1 MNLEDRAY
9 SLLDGIESKLTEEV
23 YGYYCDKVEDCD
35 GDSESLTAVVEEL
48 KGVCAK
54 AHSASKKLSMSDL
67 EGSAGLERGAGE
79 DDLSLDFEDSEESVE
94 SIEDGADSVLS
105 EPPEREDKPSGK
117 RLFKSDPV
125 DSVYAMLD
133 GWISRLME
141 SKDTGADKTHG

>member
-35 GDSESLTAVVEEL
+35 GDSESLTAVIEEL

-54 AHSASKKLSMSDL
+54 AHSASKKLSMSDI
-67 EGSAGLERGAGE
+67 ESSACE
-79 DDLSLDFEDSEESVE
+79 DDLSLDFGDSEESAE
-94 SIEDGADSVLS
+94 DDSIIP
-105 EPPEREDKPSGK
+105 EPPKREESATTTGK

-133 GWISRLME
+133 GWISRLMA
-141 SKDTGADKTHG
+141 SKDEEADKTHG

>member
-35 GDSESLTAVVEEL
+35 GDSERLTAVIEEL

-67 EGSAGLERGAGE
+67 ESSAGE
-79 DDLSLDFEDSEESVE
+79 DDLSLDFGDSEDSADKESIIPEPPKREES
-94 SIEDGADSVLS
+94 AT
-105 EPPEREDKPSGK
+105 GK

-141 SKDTGADKTHG
+141 SKDTGADKSHG

>member
-23 YGYYCDKVEDCD
+23 YDYYCEKVEECD
-35 GDSESLTAVVEEL
+35 GDSESLTAVIEEL

-54 AHSASKKLSMSDL
+54 AHSASKKLSMSDI
-67 EGSAGLERGAGE
+67 ESSAGE
-79 DDLSLDFEDSEESVE
+79 DDLSLDFGDSEESGE
-94 SIEDGADSVLS
+94 SIEAGADSVIS
-105 EPPEREDKPSGK
+105 EPPEREDTGKSSGK

>member
-35 GDSESLTAVVEEL
+35 GDSESLTAVIEEL

-79 DDLSLDFEDSEESVE
+79 DDLSLDFGDSEESAEEE
-94 SIEDGADSVLS
+94 SIIP
-105 EPPEREDKPSGK
+105 EPPKREESVTATGK
-117 RLFKSDPV
+117 HLFKSDPV

-141 SKDTGADKTHG
+141 SKETGADKSHG

>member
-35 GDSESLTAVVEEL
+35 GYSERLTAIIEEL

-54 AHSASKKLSMSDL
+54 AHSASKKLTMSDL
-67 EGSAGLERGAGE
+67 EGSAGE
-79 DDLSLDFEDSEESVE
+79 DDLSLDFVDSEESAEEE
-94 SIEDGADSVLS
+94 SIIP
-105 EPPEREDKPSGK
+105 EPPKREESATTTGK
-117 RLFKSDPV
+117 RLFKSDSV

-133 GWISRLME
+133 GLINRLMA
-141 SKDTGADKTHG
+141 SKDEEADKTHG

>member
-1 MNLEDRAY
+1 MNLEDMAY

-35 GDSESLTAVVEEL
+35 GDSESLTAVIEEL

-54 AHSASKKLSMSDL
+54 AHSTSKKLSMSDL
-67 EGSAGLERGAGE
+67 EGSAGLECGASE
-79 DDLSLDFEDSEESVE
+79 DDLSLDFWDSEESTE
-94 SIEDGADSVLS
+94 DDSIIP
-105 EPPEREDKPSGK
+105 EPPKREESATTTGK
-117 RLFKSDPV
+117 RLFKSDHV

-141 SKDTGADKTHG
+141 SKDTGTDRTHG

>member
-35 GDSESLTAVVEEL
+35 GDSESLTAVIEEL

-54 AHSASKKLSMSDL
+54 AHSTSKKLSMSDL

-79 DDLSLDFEDSEESVE
+79 DDLSLDFGDSEESAEEE
-94 SIEDGADSVLS
+94 SIIP
-105 EPPEREDKPSGK
+105 EPPKREEGATTTGK

-133 GWISRLME
+133 GWIGRLME
-141 SKDTGADKTHG
+141 SKDTGADKSHG

>member
-23 YGYYCDKVEDCD
+23 YDYYCDKVEDCD
-35 GDSESLTAVVEEL
+35 GDSESLTAVIEEL
-48 KGVCAK
+48 KSVCAK
-54 AHSASKKLSMSDL
+54 AHSASKKLSMSDI
-67 EGSAGLERGAGE
+67 ESSACE
-79 DDLSLDFEDSEESVE
+79 DDLSLDFGDSEES
-94 SIEDGADSVLS
+94 IIP
-105 EPPEREDKPSGK
+105 EPPEREDTGKHSGK

-141 SKDTGADKTHG
+141 SKDSRETHG

>member
-23 YGYYCDKVEDCD
+23 YDYYCEKVEDCD
-35 GDSESLTAVVEEL
+35 GDSESLTAVIEEL

-54 AHSASKKLSMSDL
+54 AHSASKKLTMSDL
-67 EGSAGLERGAGE
+67 EGSAGLECGASE
-79 DDLSLDFEDSEESVE
+79 DDLSLDFGDSEESTE
-94 SIEDGADSVLS
+94 DDSIIP
-105 EPPEREDKPSGK
+105 EPPKREESATTTGK

>member
-23 YGYYCDKVEDCD
+23 YDYYCDKVEDCD
-35 GDSESLTAVVEEL
+35 GDSESLTAVIEEL
-48 KGVCAK
+48 KSVCAK
-54 AHSASKKLSMSDL
+54 AHSASKKLSMSDI
-67 EGSAGLERGAGE
+67 ESSACE
-79 DDLSLDFEDSEESVE
+79 DDLSLDFGDSEESAEEE
-94 SIEDGADSVLS
+94 SIIP
-105 EPPEREDKPSGK
+105 EPPEREDTGKHSGK

-141 SKDTGADKTHG
+141 SKNTGADKTHG

>member
-35 GDSESLTAVVEEL
+35 GDSESLTAVIEEL

-67 EGSAGLERGAGE
+67 EGSAGE
-79 DDLSLDFEDSEESVE
+79 DDLSLDFGDSEDSEESAEEE
-94 SIEDGADSVLS
+94 SIIP
-105 EPPEREDKPSGK
+105 EPPKREESATTTGK

-141 SKDTGADKTHG
+141 SKDTGADKSHG

>member
-35 GDSESLTAVVEEL
+35 GDSESLTAVIEEL

-54 AHSASKKLSMSDL
+54 AHSASKKLSMSDI
-67 EGSAGLERGAGE
+67 ESSGGLERGVGE
-79 DDLSLDFEDSEESVE
+79 DDLSLDFGDSEDGAEEESIIPEPPKREESVT
-94 SIEDGADSVLS
+94 AT
-105 EPPEREDKPSGK
+105 GK

-133 GWISRLME
+133 GWINRLMA
-141 SKDTGADKTHG
+141 SKDEEADKTHG

>member
-35 GDSESLTAVVEEL
+35 GDSESLTAVIEEL

-67 EGSAGLERGAGE
+67 EGSTGE
-79 DDLSLDFEDSEESVE
+79 DDLSLDFGDSEESAEEE
-94 SIEDGADSVLS
+94 SIIP
-105 EPPEREDKPSGK
+105 EPPKREESATTTGK
-117 RLFKSDPV
+117 RLF
-125 DSVYAMLD
+125 
-133 GWISRLME
+133 
-141 SKDTGADKTHG
+141 

>member
-9 SLLDGIESKLTEEV
+9 SLLDGIERKLTEEV

-35 GDSESLTAVVEEL
+35 GDSESLTAVIEEL

-54 AHSASKKLSMSDL
+54 AHSSSKKLSMSDL
-67 EGSAGLERGAGE
+67 EGSAEG
-79 DDLSLDFEDSEESVE
+79 DDLSLDFGDSEESADE
-94 SIEDGADSVLS
+94 DSIIP
-105 EPPEREDKPSGK
+105 EPPKREESREATGK

-133 GWISRLME
+133 GWISRLMA
-141 SKDTGADKTHG
+141 SKDEGVDKTHG

>member
-23 YGYYCDKVEDCD
+23 YDYYCEKVEECD
-35 GDSESLTAVVEEL
+35 GDSESLTAVIEEL

-54 AHSASKKLSMSDL
+54 AHSASKKLTMSDL

-79 DDLSLDFEDSEESVE
+79 DDLSLDFGDSEESAEEE
-94 SIEDGADSVLS
+94 SIIP
-105 EPPEREDKPSGK
+105 EPPKREESVTATGK

-133 GWISRLME
+133 GWIGRLMA
-141 SKDTGADKTHG
+141 SKDTGADKSHG

>member
-35 GDSESLTAVVEEL
+35 GDSESLTAVIEEL

-54 AHSASKKLSMSDL
+54 AHSASKKLSMSDI
-67 EGSAGLERGAGE
+67 ESSAGE
-79 DDLSLDFEDSEESVE
+79 DDLSLDFGDSEESGE
-94 SIEDGADSVLS
+94 SIEAGADSVFS
-105 EPPEREDKPSGK
+105 EPPEREDTGKHSGK

-133 GWISRLME
+133 GWIGRLMA
-141 SKDTGADKTHG
+141 SKDSGADKTHG

>member
-23 YGYYCDKVEDCD
+23 YDYYCEKVEECD
-35 GDSESLTAVVEEL
+35 GDSESLTAVIEEL

-67 EGSAGLERGAGE
+67 EGSAGE
-79 DDLSLDFEDSEESVE
+79 DDLSLDFGDSEES
-94 SIEDGADSVLS
+94 IIP
-105 EPPEREDKPSGK
+105 EPPKREESATTTGK

-133 GWISRLME
+133 GWISRLMA

>member
-35 GDSESLTAVVEEL
+35 GDSESLTAVIEEL

-54 AHSASKKLSMSDL
+54 AHSASKKLSMSDI
-67 EGSAGLERGAGE
+67 ESSGGVARGAGE
-79 DDLSLDFEDSEESVE
+79 DDLSLDFGDSEDGAEEESIIPEPPKREESVTTT
-94 SIEDGADSVLS
+94 
-105 EPPEREDKPSGK
+105 GK

-141 SKDTGADKTHG
+141 SKDTGADKSHG

>member
-35 GDSESLTAVVEEL
+35 GDSKSLTAIIEEL

-54 AHSASKKLSMSDL
+54 AHSASKKLSMSDI
-67 EGSAGLERGAGE
+67 ESSAGE
-79 DDLSLDFEDSEESVE
+79 DDLSLDFGDSEESTE
-94 SIEDGADSVLS
+94 DDSIIP
-105 EPPEREDKPSGK
+105 EPPKREESATTTGK
-117 RLFKSDPV
+117 RLFKSDHV

-141 SKDTGADKTHG
+141 SKNTGADKTHG

>member
-35 GDSESLTAVVEEL
+35 GDSESLTAVIEEL

-54 AHSASKKLSMSDL
+54 AHSASKKLSMSDI
-67 EGSAGLERGAGE
+67 ESSAGE
-79 DDLSLDFEDSEESVE
+79 DDLSLDFSDSEESAE
-94 SIEDGADSVLS
+94 EDSIIP
-105 EPPEREDKPSGK
+105 EPPKREESATTTGK

-133 GWISRLME
+133 GWISRCMA
-141 SKDTGADKTHG
+141 SKDEGANKTHG

>member
-35 GDSESLTAVVEEL
+35 GDSESLTAVIEEL

-54 AHSASKKLSMSDL
+54 AHNASKKLSMSDI
-67 EGSAGLERGAGE
+67 ESSSGE
-79 DDLSLDFEDSEESVE
+79 DDLSLDFGDEEEGETEDSIIPEPPKREESVT
-94 SIEDGADSVLS
+94 AT
-105 EPPEREDKPSGK
+105 GK

-133 GWISRLME
+133 GWISRLMA
-141 SKDTGADKTHG
+141 SKDSRETHG

>member
-35 GDSESLTAVVEEL
+35 GDSERLTAVIEEL

-54 AHSASKKLSMSDL
+54 AHSTSKKLSMSDI
-67 EGSAGLERGAGE
+67 ESSAGE
-79 DDLSLDFEDSEESVE
+79 DDLSLDFGDSEESAEEE
-94 SIEDGADSVLS
+94 SIIP
-105 EPPEREDKPSGK
+105 EPPKREESATTTGK
-117 RLFKSDPV
+117 RLFKSDHV

-133 GWISRLME
+133 GWISRLMA
-141 SKDTGADKTHG
+141 SKDEEADKTHG

>member
-23 YGYYCDKVEDCD
+23 YGYYCDKVEECD
-35 GDSESLTAVVEEL
+35 GDSESLTAVIEEL

-54 AHSASKKLSMSDL
+54 AHSTSKKLSMSDL
-67 EGSAGLERGAGE
+67 EGEEVE
-79 DDLSLDFEDSEESVE
+79 DDLSLDFGDSEESADEE
-94 SIEDGADSVLS
+94 SIIP
-105 EPPEREDKPSGK
+105 EPPKREESVATTGK

-133 GWISRLME
+133 GWICQLMSSKESRE
-141 SKDTGADKTHG
+141 

>member
-35 GDSESLTAVVEEL
+35 GDSESLTAVIEEL

-54 AHSASKKLSMSDL
+54 AHSASKKLTMSDL
-67 EGSAGLERGAGE
+67 EGSVDE
-79 DDLSLDFEDSEESVE
+79 DDLSLDFGDSEESGEEE
-94 SIEDGADSVLS
+94 SIIP
-105 EPPEREDKPSGK
+105 EPPKREENATTTGK

-133 GWISRLME
+133 GWINRLMA
-141 SKDTGADKTHG
+141 SKDEGADKTHG

>member
-35 GDSESLTAVVEEL
+35 GDSESLTAVIEEL

-54 AHSASKKLSMSDL
+54 AHSASKKLTMSDL
-67 EGSAGLERGAGE
+67 EGSAGLECGAGE
-79 DDLSLDFEDSEESVE
+79 DDLSLDFGDSEESAEEE
-94 SIEDGADSVLS
+94 SIIP
-105 EPPEREDKPSGK
+105 EPPKREESATTTGK

-141 SKDTGADKTHG
+141 SKDTGADKSHG

>member
-35 GDSESLTAVVEEL
+35 GDSERLTAVIEEL

-54 AHSASKKLSMSDL
+54 AHSASKKLTMSDL
-67 EGSAGLERGAGE
+67 EGSTGLERGAGE
-79 DDLSLDFEDSEESVE
+79 DDLSLDFGDSEDGTEEDSIIPEPPKREESVT
-94 SIEDGADSVLS
+94 AT
-105 EPPEREDKPSGK
+105 GK

-133 GWISRLME
+133 GWISRLMA
-141 SKDTGADKTHG
+141 SKDSGADKTHG

>member
-35 GDSESLTAVVEEL
+35 GDSESLTAVIEEL

-67 EGSAGLERGAGE
+67 EGSAGE
-79 DDLSLDFEDSEESVE
+79 DELSLDFGDEDEGETEDSIIPEPPKREESVT
-94 SIEDGADSVLS
+94 AT
-105 EPPEREDKPSGK
+105 GK

-133 GWISRLME
+133 GWINRLMA
-141 SKDTGADKTHG
+141 SKDEEADKTHG

>member
-35 GDSESLTAVVEEL
+35 GDSERLTAVIEEL

-54 AHSASKKLSMSDL
+54 AHSASKKLTMSDL
-67 EGSAGLERGAGE
+67 EGGE
-79 DDLSLDFEDSEESVE
+79 DGLSLDFGDSEESADEE
-94 SIEDGADSVLS
+94 SIIP
-105 EPPEREDKPSGK
+105 EPPKREESVTATGK

-133 GWISRLME
+133 GWISRLMD
-141 SKDTGADKTHG
+141 SKDTGADKPHG

>member
-35 GDSESLTAVVEEL
+35 GDSERLTAVIEEL

-54 AHSASKKLSMSDL
+54 AHSTSKKLSMSDL
-67 EGSAGLERGAGE
+67 EGSAGE
-79 DDLSLDFEDSEESVE
+79 DDLSLDFGDSEDSEEE
-94 SIEDGADSVLS
+94 DSIIP
-105 EPPEREDKPSGK
+105 EPPKREGSVTATGK

-125 DSVYAMLD
+125 DSVYTMLD
-133 GWISRLME
+133 GWIGRLME
-141 SKDTGADKTHG
+141 SKDEGANKTHG

>member
-35 GDSESLTAVVEEL
+35 GDSESLTAVIEEL

-54 AHSASKKLSMSDL
+54 AHSASKKLTMSDL
-67 EGSAGLERGAGE
+67 EGSAGLERGASE
-79 DDLSLDFEDSEESVE
+79 DDLSLDFGDSEESTE
-94 SIEDGADSVLS
+94 DDSIIP
-105 EPPEREDKPSGK
+105 EPPKREESATTTGK

-133 GWISRLME
+133 GWISRLMA
-141 SKDTGADKTHG
+141 SKDEGADKTHG

>member
-35 GDSESLTAVVEEL
+35 GDSESLTAVIEEL

-54 AHSASKKLSMSDL
+54 AHSASKKLSMSDI
-67 EGSAGLERGAGE
+67 ESSACE
-79 DDLSLDFEDSEESVE
+79 DDLSLDFGDSEESTE
-94 SIEDGADSVLS
+94 DDSIIP
-105 EPPEREDKPSGK
+105 EPPKREESATTTGK
-117 RLFKSDPV
+117 RLFKSDHV

-133 GWISRLME
+133 GWISHLMA
-141 SKDTGADKTHG
+141 SKDTGTDRTHG

>member
-35 GDSESLTAVVEEL
+35 GDSESLTAIIEEL

-67 EGSAGLERGAGE
+67 EGSAGLECGAGE
-79 DDLSLDFEDSEESVE
+79 DALSLDFGDSEESTE
-94 SIEDGADSVLS
+94 DDSIIP
-105 EPPEREDKPSGK
+105 EPPKREESATATGK

-141 SKDTGADKTHG
+141 SKNTGADKTHG